1 MDISDLFDRIAEAF
15 RQYQAKMTE
24 QTQASTNPNRA
35 LGLDLK
41 PKLRK
46 RKRKWLQRR
55 ELNNISQNE
64 SDCGAFGR
72 AAESL

>member
-1 MDISDLFDRIAEAF
+1 
-15 RQYQAKMTE
+15 MTE
-24 QTQASTNPNRA
+24 QTLASTNPNPA

-46 RKRKWLQRR
+46 RKRKWLQRS
-55 ELNNISQNE
+55 ELDNISRNE

-72 AAESL
+72 AAESLQVVIVQKDKKNPA